1 LLSTIR
7 QPSNDNKKRPK
18 KNTTM
23 GTNSKKRRRQL
34 AGGGTGEAAIVFNP
48 DARKEYLQGFS
59 KRKGERRAYGLAM
72 QKMKDRK
79 ARLEQRAELK
89 RAEREQVEQAERQ
102 KESEIEEYMLDRSV
116 LSGMGFT
123 EALAEEEGV
132 KKAPAPARGGNGK
145 SGKDEKSKAVDKV
158 EVYHDEVTRDQWG
171 GEVIVTTST
180 RFPGTSDD
188 EDDDDDND
196 DAEAKKRAKKKPKRM
211 TVDEEQ
217 EYAGNVEK
225 YLAEVKSK
233 LPSMRKKKKDA
244 QKKHKGVHGASNMK
258 GVSGPADMKIAKR
271 ALDRFQK
278 KGGGKNQPQAST
290 SRKKRR

>member
-1 LLSTIR
+1 
-7 QPSNDNKKRPK
+7 
-18 KNTTM
+18 M

-34 AGGGTGEAAIVFNP
+34 AGGGTGEAAIVFDP
-48 DARKEYLQGFS
+48 EARKEYLQGFS

-89 RAEREQVEQAERQ
+89 RAEREQVEQAEKQ

-116 LSGMGFT
+116 LHGMGFH
-123 EALAEEEGV
+123 EALAEE
-132 KKAPAPARGGNGK
+132 
-145 SGKDEKSKAVDKV
+145 SGKAAAALPPRRGAFKSDKSSPKSEAVEKV
-158 EVYHDEVTRDQWG
+158 EVYHDVLTRDQWG

-180 RFPGTSDD
+180 RFPGASDD
-188 EDDDDDND
+188 EDDVGAN
-196 DAEAKKRAKKKPKRM
+196 KKPKKHKRM
-211 TVDEEQ
+211 AVDEEQ

-225 YLAEVKSK
+225 YLAEVKAT
-233 LPSMRKKKKDA
+233 LPSMKKKKKKDA

-278 KGGGKNQPQAST
+278 KGGGGGGKNQSQAST